1 MKPRID
7 LRVRR
12 ALFLGSVLAAGASIA
27 FCVVPVLPCA
37 QAQGGAPLPSPA
49 QPQAPPS
56 TPSSPVAT
64 SPGPVRITLDDAI
77 QLALKHNH
85 NLLAAETTIEQ
96 DEALE
101 EQANL
106 RPNPAIFADWEYLP
120 LSPSHQD
127 VSYLD
132 QETEGDLGLTYLFER
147 GKKRQHRLQAARD
160 VTAQA
165 RSVVA
170 DNERTLT
177 FNVASEFF
185 QVQLAESTLELANKD
200 VNSFQRTAD
209 ISEITYKAG
218 GMSEDD
224 FLKIELQLLQ
234 YQTDYEQALMAKDQ
248 ALDDLRNMLGYDA
261 VPADYDVAGD
271 FAYEPVTANMEDLQ
285 MKALQ
290 SRPDLRAAQQGITAA
305 TSQWELQKADGK
317 VDVTGQGNYSHV
329 NGINAA
335 SVYVSV
341 PLPIFNR
348 NQGNIAQ
355 ARYAITETQE
365 QEKATND
372 QVLTDVHDA
381 YMGLKENERIIVLY
395 QSKYLAVADKDRDI
409 SEYAYQHGGA
419 SLLDFLDA
427 ERTYRATQLA
437 YRQALASYLT
447 ALEQLR
453 EAVGTRNLP

>member
-1 MKPRID
+1 MKPKFQPKTSRCC
-7 LRVRR
+7 RVTAARYLIVWS
-12 ALFLGSVLAAGASIA
+12 ALLYAASAPLAR
-27 FCVVPVLPCA
+27 A
-37 QAQGGAPLPSPA
+37 QAA
-49 QPQAPPS
+49 
-56 TPSSPVAT
+56 AT
-64 SPGPVRITLDDAI
+64 ATQGPVKITLDDAI

-85 NLLAAETTIEQ
+85 NLLAAQTTIQQ

-101 EQANL
+101 IQANL
-106 RPNPAIFADWEYLP
+106 RPNPALFSDWEYLP
-120 LSPSHQD
+120 LGLPSDQN
-127 VSYLD
+127 SRLYPPGEPTSQYLHD
-132 QETEGDLGLTYLFER
+132 NTEADLGLSYLFER
-147 GKKRQHRLQAARD
+147 GRKRQHRLQAAKD
-160 VTAQA
+160 ITVQA
-165 RSVVA
+165 RSLVA

-177 FNVASEFF
+177 FNVASQFF
-185 QVQLAESTLELANKD
+185 NVQLAESTLELATKD
-200 VNSFQRTAD
+200 VNSFQQSVD
-209 ISEITYKAG
+209 VSEITYKAG

-234 YQTDYEQALMAKDQ
+234 YQTDYEQSMMARDQ

-261 VPADYDVAGD
+261 VPADYDVAGVFD
-271 FAYEPVTANMEDLQ
+271 YQPVKGNMEDLQ
-285 MKALQ
+285 MKALDN
-290 SRPDLRAAQQGITAA
+290 RPDLRAAQQGVTAA

-335 SVYVSV
+335 TVYVSV
-341 PLPIFNR
+341 PLPVFNR

-355 ARYAITETQE
+355 ARYAITQTQE
-365 QEKATND
+365 QEKGTAD

-395 QSKYLAVADKDRDI
+395 QSKYLDVADKDRDI
-409 SEYAYQHGGA
+409 SEFAYRHGAA

-447 ALEQLR
+447 AMEQLR
-453 EAVGTRNLP
+453 EAVGTRSLP